1 MWSELPQ
8 LPAPEIDLLPDT
20 IQHPVL
26 VNLSDYRLIVITGPD
41 GEKFLQ
47 GQTTCDFRRLE
58 QHEWLRGAHC
68 NAKGRMH
75 STFVAAKID
84 DQQIGLRVHASIA
97 ESALKALQKYI
108 VFSKAEARVHTA
120 LLVGV
125 LGDAAEAT
133 LPFSLPD
140 VGHCDTSAGFPVLK
154 LEPNATEIWL
164 LDNAQAGIPDQLPGV
179 WAQPACWQQYFLE
192 RGIAEV
198 TAESVEEL
206 LPQELN
212 YQLIDAVSFDKGCYT
227 GQEIVARMHY
237 RAKLKKHLYLAEA
250 DLSADSRL
258 EFGVDVVGE
267 KGNVGKVINA
277 TRLEQNRWRLLA
289 LVQDD
294 ATRNSAH
301 LAVAGQPILTWKPLP
316 YAIPNESS

>member
-20 IQHPVL
+20 IQQPVL
-26 VNLSDYRLIVITGPD
+26 IHLSDYRLIIITGPD

-47 GQTTCDFRRLE
+47 GQTTCDFRRFE
-58 QHEWLRGAHC
+58 KHQWLRGAHC

-75 STFVAAKID
+75 STFVAAKIG

-108 VFSKAEARVHTA
+108 VFSKAEATLHTA
-120 LLVGV
+120 LLVGL
-125 LGDAAEAT
+125 LGDSAQAP

-140 VGHCDTSAGFPVLK
+140 VGHCDASAGFPVLR
-154 LEPNATEIWL
+154 LEAAAAELWL
-164 LDNAQAGIPDQLPGV
+164 LNDTHAGIPDQLPGV
-179 WAQPACWQQYFLE
+179 WAHPECWQQYFLDK
-192 RGIAEV
+192 GIADV

-212 YQLIDAVSFDKGCYT
+212 YQLVDAVSFDKGCYT

-237 RAKLKKHLYLAEA
+237 RGKLKKHLYLAET
-250 DLSADSRL
+250 DLSADSTL
-258 EFGVDVVGE
+258 GFGMDVVGE
-267 KGNVGKVINA
+267 KGSVGKVITA
-277 TRLEQNRWRLLA
+277 TRLGQNRWRLLA

-294 ATRNSAH
+294 ATQNSAH
-301 LAVAGQPILTWKPLP
+301 LTLAGQPILTWKPLP

>member
-20 IQHPVL
+20 IQQPVL
-26 VNLSDYRLIVITGPD
+26 IHLSDYRLIVITGPD

-47 GQTTCDFRRLE
+47 GQTTCDFRRFE
-58 QHEWLRGAHC
+58 KHQWLRGAHC

-75 STFVAAKID
+75 STFVAAKIG

-125 LGDAAEAT
+125 LGDAAETT

-140 VGHCDTSAGFPVLK
+140 VGHCDTSAGFPVLR
-154 LEPNATEIWL
+154 LEAAAAELWL
-164 LDNAQAGIPDQLPGV
+164 LNDTHAGIPDQLPGV
-179 WAQPACWQQYFLE
+179 WAHPECWQQYLLDK
-192 RGIAEV
+192 GIADV

-212 YQLIDAVSFDKGCYT
+212 YQLVDAVSFDKGCYT

-237 RAKLKKHLYLAEA
+237 RGKLKKHLYLAET
-250 DLSADSRL
+250 DLSADNTL
-258 EFGVDVVGE
+258 GFGMDVVGE
-267 KGNVGKVINA
+267 KGSVGKVITA
-277 TRLEQNRWRLLA
+277 TRLGQNRWRLLA

-294 ATRNSAH
+294 ATQNSAH
-301 LAVAGQPILTWKPLP
+301 LALAGQPILTWKPLP